1 MSQKNARVAEHIQ
14 HLVADFLG
22 RESNR
27 TSLIT
32 VTNIDLAP
40 DMGNATVFVTVYPDD
55 KTKGALDFLARK
67 RDDVKAYLKQ
77 HARLRR
83 IPRISFEID
92 YGEKNRQHIDELLAE
107 DDTAEE

>member
-1 MSQKNARVAEHIQ
+1 MSEKNARAAGLIQHQVAE
-14 HLVADFLG
+14 FLG

-32 VTNIDLAP
+32 VTRVDLSP
-40 DMGNATVFVTVYPDD
+40 DMGKAIVFVTVYPDD

-67 RDDVKAYLKQ
+67 RDDVKDHIKQ
-77 HARLRR
+77 HSRLRR

-92 YGEKNRQHIDELLAE
+92 YGEKNRQHIDEMLAE
-107 DDTAEE
+107 DGTEKK